1 MLPQSNRL
9 ERFWPAVLGL
19 FSALSLAG
27 LVALARLPAD
37 PEKAL
42 ALGFS
47 ASRLALMAALLDLA
61 LAWAGLAL
69 ATWRPPRWAVPWFE
83 IARHP
88 GLQDAALLA
97 SPLLALAAQALLAI
111 LWGLSQHGVNYRYL
125 AYAQRLQPLLD
136 VLSLTGLL
144 LFTWLALLRR
154 ASLKTALAASPLGGG
169 LAKGRLAAAIVW
181 LVFGALAIFVAV
193 TRIGVTPEAT
203 GSWGE
208 PAVPFLEWQVL
219 LAWLL
224 ASLLL
229 LAETQTPA
237 FFAPKHID
245 LIIGLAIWLGTAG
258 LWLSQPVQPAYFA
271 TPPRP
276 PNYEIYPYSDGLT
289 YDQYAQS
296 ILIGNGLMGNDIPA
310 RPLYIVFLAGLHA
323 LAGQDYTRVIALQS
337 LVLAVF
343 PLSLYLLGKELG
355 SRPLGLAAAILVV
368 LRDLTSNQVAP
379 FTNNLTYSKLYFSEL
394 PAALLLSLL
403 AWQAVRWMRRPL
415 AARLAPLLA
424 GGLLGLSMLVRTQ
437 SAIVLPVVLL
447 AAWLAIKQPRI
458 ALRGSLLLLAGV
470 ALAVAPWLWRNWRLT
485 GGLVFDN
492 PASQTMVLAQRY
504 SGLNF
509 EDVIPY
515 LPGETDSQY
524 SQRMLQI
531 ALDGIRRD
539 PAQALHTMANH
550 FLNNEID
557 NVLLMPLRSD
567 LQSLQELWQPTRAF
581 WQDWNGQPTSGQAIL
596 LGVYLGLLGL
606 GLAACWHKAGW
617 AGLLPLGINLGYNL
631 WTGLF
636 RSSGERFLVPVDWT
650 ATIYFAAGLV
660 TLSSGLLLLLSH
672 TRQGMLDYFV
682 TAQTLTPPSPA
693 QSSGRGSQESTPAP
707 SGGRRGSRESTPA
720 PSGGG
725 RASRELT
732 SAPSSGGGGSPG
744 SLPRRSERW
753 GRVGVRVCA
762 FLFPALIIFALG
774 ASLPLSEH
782 VVPQRYPPATRQV
795 LLAHLSAAA
804 GLPQAGLDAPAIQA
818 LAQEPGALVLRGRA
832 IYPRYYAA
840 GEGEPLSAKTGY
852 SDMPQPRLV
861 FFLLGQT
868 NSLVVLDL
876 PPPQR
881 PPFFPNAADVTL
893 IGLPRKGYIQAKAV
907 LVETPSKS
915 ALYLWPGK
923 N

>member
-1 MLPQSNRL
+1 MPLPSTRL
-9 ERFWPAVLGL
+9 GRFWPAALGL

-27 LVALARLPAD
+27 LVALVRLPAD

-47 ASRLALMAALLDLA
+47 ASRLALMAALLGLA
-61 LAWAGLAL
+61 LAWAGLGL
-69 ATWRPPRWAVPWFE
+69 AAWRSPRWAADWFE

-88 GLQDAALLA
+88 GLWDAVLLA
-97 SPLLALAAQALLAI
+97 APLLALAAQALLAI
-111 LWGLSQHGVNYRYL
+111 LWGLSQHGENFRYV

-144 LFTWLALLRR
+144 LFIWLALLRR
-154 ASLKTALAASPLGGG
+154 AELTAARPMAVG
-169 LAKGRLAAAIVW
+169 LLWRAAIVW
-181 LVFGALAIFVAV
+181 LVLGGLAIFVAV
-193 TRIGVTPEAT
+193 TRIGITPEST
-203 GSWGE
+203 GSWGK
-208 PAVPFLEWQVL
+208 PAVPFLEWQVV

-224 ASLLL
+224 GSLLL
-229 LAETQTPA
+229 LAEAKTPA
-237 FFAPKHID
+237 FFSRRHTD
-245 LIIGLAIWLGTAG
+245 LIIGLAIWLGAAA

-289 YDQYAQS
+289 YAQYAQS
-296 ILIGNGLMGNDIPA
+296 ILIGNGFLGDDIPA

-323 LAGQDYTRVIALQS
+323 LAGQDYSRVIALQT

-355 SRPLGLAAAILVV
+355 SRPLGLAAALLVI
-368 LRDLTSNQVAP
+368 LRDLTSNQAAP
-379 FTNNLTYSKLYFSEL
+379 FTNDLTYSKLFFSEL
-394 PAALLLSLL
+394 PAALLLSLF
-403 AWQAVRWMRRPL
+403 AWQAVRWMRR
-415 AARLAPLLA
+415 ARQVPAPGGRQAHLAPLLA

-447 AAWLAIKQPRI
+447 AAWLAIKNPRI
-458 ALRGSLLLLAGV
+458 ALRGSLLLLAGA

-509 EDVIPY
+509 EDAIPY

-524 SQRMLQI
+524 SRRMLQI

-539 PAQALHTMANH
+539 PGQALHTMTNH

-557 NVLLMPLRSD
+557 NVLLLPLRSD

-581 WQDWNGQPTSGQAIL
+581 WQDWTGQPTSGQAIL
-596 LGVYLGLLGL
+596 LAAYLGLLGL
-606 GLAACWHKAGW
+606 GLAACWRKAGW

-636 RSSGERFLVPVDWT
+636 RSSGERFLVPADWT
-650 ATIYFAAGLV
+650 ATIYFAAGLI
-660 TLSSGLLLLLSH
+660 TLSGGLLLLLSR
-672 TRQGMLDYFV
+672 TRQGMLDYFA
-682 TAQTLTPPSPA
+682 TPQTLSPPSPTA
-693 QSSGRGSQESTPAP
+693 SGHE
-707 SGGRRGSRESTPA
+707 
-720 PSGGG
+720 
-725 RASRELT
+725 
-732 SAPSSGGGGSPG
+732 GGSPD
-744 SLPRRSERW
+744 SLPRRPERR
-753 GRVGVRVCA
+753 GRAGVRVCA
-762 FLFPALIIFALG
+762 FLLTALIIFALG

-782 VVPQRYPPATRQV
+782 LFPQRYPPASQETI
-795 LLAHLSAAA
+795 LAHLTSADA
-804 GLPQAGLDAPAIQA
+804 LSQAGVDAQAIQA
-818 LAQEPGALVLRGRA
+818 LVDAEPGTLLLRGRA

-852 SDMPQPRLV
+852 SDMSQARLV

-876 PPPQR
+876 PQSPG
-881 PPFFPNAADVTL
+881 FFPNTADVTL
-893 IGLPRKGYIQAKAV
+893 IGLPRKGYIQAEAI

-915 ALYLWPGK
+915 EVYLWPQRPRK
-923 N
+923 